1 MRVLW
6 WILVVAAAAV
16 ILSSLWLIFFEESGN
31 WFTVI
36 GATCTLIVS
45 ISGLLAIRRSEA
57 SNKKSAAYSPEQVPD
72 NHTER

>member
-6 WILVVAAAAV
+6 WILVVVTAAV
-16 ILSSLWLIFFEESGN
+16 ILSGLWLIFFEESGN

-45 ISGLLAIRRSEA
+45 ISGLLAIRRNDVS
-57 SNKKSAAYSPEQVPD
+57 KKNAVRSTEQLPD
-72 NHTER
+72 KRTNR